1 MGPIFKLNDISFS
14 VYVIFVI
21 LVGILFGAILERSGF
36 ISTKKLTGTFLFD
49 DFAVLKVMFS
59 AIIVTMIGLY
69 FLADIN
75 VIEIAKVYF
84 GKTYWISQLVGG
96 ILFGI
101 GFMLSGYC
109 PGTSVVS
116 VATGSIDALVVVLG
130 AIAGMWVF
138 GFGFKIWEGLY
149 KAGNIGKAT
158 LPKAFG
164 VNHWVVIIIITIA
177 GLGMFYAAEW
187 REKKIA
193 E

>member
-21 LVGILFGAILERSGF
+21 LIGMLFGIILERSGF

-49 DFAVLKVMFS
+49 DFTVVKVMFVG
-59 AIIVTMIGLY
+59 IVVAMIGLY

-75 VIEIAKVYF
+75 VINISKVYF

-96 ILFGI
+96 LLFGI
-101 GFMLSGYC
+101 GFMLTGYC
-109 PGTSVVS
+109 PGTSVVAFAS
-116 VATGSIDALVVVLG
+116 GSLDALVVLLG
-130 AIAGMWVF
+130 AVAGMWFF
-138 GFGFKIWEGLY
+138 GFGFSLWEGLY

-158 LPKAFG
+158 LPKALG
-164 VNHWVVIIIITIA
+164 VNHWVIIIFITLAA
-177 GLGMFYAAEW
+177 GGMFYAAEW
-187 REKKIA
+187 WEKKIA